1 MTAETPEETTDKK
14 ASYKSCGAM
23 TAEGRPCCAPAREG
37 RAFCLFHDPAA
48 DSREIIALAR
58 KRGGQAAM
66 AKLEPVS
73 ILVDFSS
80 AEGAA
85 TTLQRAAEEVL
96 AGRLDSRRSNA
107 LGYLAAQVLRARADW
122 GMEERLGKIEQAL
135 ADLGEEGRDNAD
147 RQG

>member
-1 MTAETPEETTDKK
+1 MTAETPQEAGERSTT
-14 ASYKSCGAM
+14 YKVCQSL
-23 TAEGRPCCAPAREG
+23 TAEGKACCAPAREG

-85 TTLQRAAEEVL
+85 ATLQRAAEEVL

-122 GMEERLGKIEQAL
+122 GLEERLAKIEA
-135 ADLGEEGRDNAD
+135 ALGEEAQDNAD
-147 RQG
+147 REG

>member
-1 MTAETPEETTDKK
+1 MTAETPLSTGERSTT
-14 ASYKSCGAM
+14 YKVCGSL
-23 TAEGRPCCAPAREG
+23 TADGRPCAAPAREG

-48 DSREIIALAR
+48 DSRETIALAR

-66 AKLEPVS
+66 AKLEPVNMT
-73 ILVDFSS
+73 VDFTS

-85 TTLQRAAEEVL
+85 ATLQRAAEEVL

-135 ADLGEEGRDNAD
+135 SDLGEEGRDNAD
-147 RQG
+147 REE